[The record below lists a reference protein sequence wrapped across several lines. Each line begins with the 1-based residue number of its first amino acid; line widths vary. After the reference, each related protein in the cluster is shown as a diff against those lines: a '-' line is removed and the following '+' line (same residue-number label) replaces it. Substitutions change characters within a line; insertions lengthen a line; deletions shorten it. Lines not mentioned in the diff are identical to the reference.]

1 MSRYAAYIDE
11 SGNHDLATEKDG
23 ASKYFFILA
32 VVVEQEKVSALT
44 AAVEAI
50 KLEFFGPGEMKSS
63 RVAEER
69 RIRILKA
76 LSPLDFRFYAVAVD
90 KARLHR
96 DSGLAYKQSFI
107 KFTNGRL
114 YNALFQHLPELTVY
128 ADGHGGSEFIQSFKR
143 YIETNHAPDLFSRPQ
158 IEIVD
163 SKSQILVQLADFLV
177 GTAAKVYEDKV
188 TAEPRKV
195 FLEFL
200 AKKRVRIDEW
210 PPKFETPQNAGIE
223 TSDLDRRVREISSR
237 AAAVFLTKYE
247 DTADPELQIQH
258 AALSYLLFR
267 AQLPT
272 EEDFAT
278 THQLLEHLHGH
289 GFLEVNTQ
297 YLRSNV
303 ISKLRDR
310 DVIIASSPK
319 GYKIPSSYADVVGF
333 AELVDGIVLPLLQRL
348 KRADQIFDLGSA
360 GQIKVLEK
368 ERFRKLRQML
378 DLDAVG

>member
-23 ASKYFFILA
+23 ASKYFLILA
-32 VVVEQEKVSALT
+32 VVVEQTEVPTLT
-44 AAVEAI
+44 AAIEAL
-50 KLEFFGPGEMKSS
+50 KSEFFGPGEMKSS
-63 RVAEER
+63 RVSEEL

-76 LSPLDFRFYAVAVD
+76 LDPLDFRFYAVAVD

-114 YNALFQHLPELTVY
+114 YNALFHHLPELTVY

-158 IEIVD
+158 LEIVD
-163 SKSQILVQLADFLV
+163 SKNQILVQLADFLV

-188 TAEPRKV
+188 TVESRKV

-200 AKKRVRIDEW
+200 AKKRMRIDEW
-210 PPKFETPQNAGIE
+210 PPKFEAPQSAGIE
-223 TSDLDRRVREISSR
+223 ASDLDRRVREISSR
-237 AAAVFLTKYE
+237 TAAAFLTKYA

-258 AALSYLLFR
+258 TVLSYLLFR
-267 AQLPT
+267 AQLPV
-272 EEDFAT
+272 EEDFVST
-278 THQLLEHLHGH
+278 QELVDHLQAH
-289 GFLEVNTQ
+289 GFVEVNKH

-348 KRADQIFDLGSA
+348 KRANQIFDLGSA
-360 GQIKVLEK
+360 GKINVLEE